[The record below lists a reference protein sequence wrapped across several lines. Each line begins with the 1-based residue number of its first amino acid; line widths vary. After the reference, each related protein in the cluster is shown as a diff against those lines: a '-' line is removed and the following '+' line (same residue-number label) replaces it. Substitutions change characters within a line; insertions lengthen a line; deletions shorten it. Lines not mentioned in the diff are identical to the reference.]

1 MYIYIYIYREKER
14 ERYIHTYV
22 YTYIYIYI
30 HMCVYIYV
38 YKHVLE
44 LLTGKRLGT
53 SWAQY
58 RLAGADCRCEHDT
71 AGMRNSL

>member
-1 MYIYIYIYREKER
+1 
-14 ERYIHTYV
+14 
-22 YTYIYIYI
+22 
-30 HMCVYIYV
+30 MCVYIYV